1 MSRNFDTHNFRT
13 VKPFPASYGAAQAT
27 GLWTGL
33 LFQADFPPKQYSTH
47 EGLKSTYSM
56 CVQGKGFLETSQQKG
71 FGNINILKCTN
82 SPLGHGGWLVETII
96 LTSNK
101 MKKDAI

>member
-1 MSRNFDTHNFRT
+1 
-13 VKPFPASYGAAQAT
+13 
-27 GLWTGL
+27 
-33 LFQADFPPKQYSTH
+33 
-47 EGLKSTYSM
+47 M

-71 FGNINILKCTN
+71 FGNINILTCTN

-101 MKKDAI
+101 MKKDAIEDEKVDGQN